1 MSYDICHVSCVICH
15 VSYVICH
22 LSFVICH
29 LSYVICH
36 MSFVICH
43 MSFIICHLSFV
54 ICHLSYVIYHSH
66 MSYVIFFFIS
76 ELCTFLRLFT
86 YTHATIT
93 IQSVCFISGR
103 SSMLYLLYCMLL
115 AHCVLALRRGAHCRV
130 HSYHALEGSRGS
142 VYRDHVFARW
152 RGTCKPL
159 KGRSSKIR
167 VGS

>member
-1 MSYDICHVSCVICH
+1 MISS
-15 VSYVICH
+15 
-22 LSFVICH
+22 LSDSLFFPAGLLKILLYSVAFF
-29 LSYVICH
+29 L
-36 MSFVICH
+36 
-43 MSFIICHLSFV
+43 
-54 ICHLSYVIYHSH
+54 
-66 MSYVIFFFIS
+66 FFIS
-76 ELCTFLRLFT
+76 ELCTFSRLFT

-115 AHCVLALRRGAHCRV
+115 AHCVLTLRRGAHCRV

-167 VGS
+167 VGSWCWPAAPGEIGKPFRKTQPCGLPTCVEKHIVASFGDWTRAL